1 MTLSLATITTS
12 GIVLTTDSRQTY
24 RNKAGMTRIGS
35 DSAMKLFQLN
45 DRVGVAIAGRAF
57 LSDVNG
63 VTKNIGWFIEEFKK
77 KELKEKL
84 SVKEIAQKLND
95 YLSGIFVDKEMTQ
108 LENQIKEEIK
118 KQEGTD
124 LKIKDRDGLLLPYS
138 YKAKGGQVKEDTG
151 SILDTI
157 YLVVAGIDNDLTG
170 RAYSVYIPKGVIAE
184 KDTKT
189 GGVMWIGQTDVLV
202 RIIKGFT
209 PEIGVL
215 DFVKEAINKDKTAAE
230 KQLNQL
236 EYLINWGTMTLQDA
250 IDFGIL
256 ITRTTESIQ
265 RFSDGTVLSPGGIT
279 GVGGD
284 IDVAVITP
292 EKGFVW
298 LKKKQLIAEDQKTDL
313 DKYENLKN

>member
-24 RNKAGMTRIGS
+24 RNKAGMIRIGS
-35 DSAMKLFQLN
+35 DSAMKLFQIN
-45 DRVGVAIAGRAF
+45 DRVGVVIAGRAF

-84 SVKEIAQKLND
+84 SVKETAQKLND
-95 YLSGIFVDKEMTQ
+95 YLSSIFVDKEMAQ
-108 LENQIKEEIK
+108 LESQIKEEIK
-118 KQEGTD
+118 RQGGID
-124 LKIKDRDGLLLPYS
+124 LKIKDRDGNLLPYL
-138 YKAKGGQVKEDTG
+138 YKTKDGKTIENTG
-151 SILDTI
+151 SIDTV
-157 YLVVAGIDNDLTG
+157 YLVVAGIDGDLTG
-170 RAYSVYIPKGVIAE
+170 RAYSVYIPKGIILE

-202 RIIKGFT
+202 RIIKGFA
-209 PEIGVL
+209 PEIGAL
-215 DFVKEAINKDKTAAE
+215 DFVKEATTKDKPVIE

-265 RFSDGTVLSPGGIT
+265 RFSDGTFLSPGGIT

-284 IDVAVITP
+284 IDIAVITP

-298 LKKKQLIAEDQKTDL
+298 LNKKQLTAEDRKIDL
-313 DKYENLKN
+313 DKYENLKS

>member
-45 DRVGVAIAGRAF
+45 DRVGVVISGRAF
-57 LSDVNG
+57 LSDVDG

-95 YLSGIFVDKEMTQ
+95 YLSSILVDKEMAQ

-138 YKAKGGQVKEDTG
+138 YKTKDGKTKEDTG
-151 SILDTI
+151 RILDTVH
-157 YLVVAGIDNDLTG
+157 LVVAGIDNDLTG
-170 RAYSVYIPKGVIAE
+170 RAYSVYIPKGVVLE

-189 GGVMWIGQTDVLV
+189 GGVMWIGQTDVLI
-202 RIIKGFT
+202 RIIKGFA
-209 PEIGVL
+209 PEIDVL
-215 DFVKEAINKDKTAAE
+215 DFVKEAKTKDKTATE

-256 ITRTTESIQ
+256 ITRTPESIQ
-265 RFSDGTVLSPGGIT
+265 RFSDGTFLSPGGIT

-298 LKKKQLIAEDQKTDL
+298 LNKK
-313 DKYENLKN
+313 

>member
-24 RNKAGMTRIGS
+24 RNKAGMIRIGS
-35 DSAMKLFQLN
+35 DSAMKLFQVN
-45 DRVGVAIAGRAF
+45 DRVGVVIAGRAF
-57 LSDVNG
+57 LSDANG
-63 VTKNIGWFIEEFKK
+63 VTKNISWFIEEFKK

-95 YLSGIFVDKEMTQ
+95 YLSGIFIDKEMTQ
-108 LENQIKEEIK
+108 LENQIKEEVK

-124 LKIKDRDGLLLPYS
+124 LKIKDRDGNLLPYS
-138 YKAKGGQVKEDTG
+138 YKAKDGKTIENVG
-151 SILDTI
+151 SIDTVN
-157 YLVVAGIDNDLTG
+157 LVVAGIDNDLTG
-170 RAYSVYIPKGVIAE
+170 RACSVHIPKGVILE

-189 GGVMWIGQTDVLV
+189 GGAMWIGQTDVLV
-202 RIIKGFT
+202 RIVKGFA

-215 DFVKEAINKDKTAAE
+215 DFVKEATSKDKVATE
-230 KQLNQL
+230 KQLNRL

-265 RFSDGTVLSPGGIT
+265 RFSDGTFLSPGGIT

-298 LKKKQLIAEDQKTDL
+298 LNKKQLTAEDRKIDL
-313 DKYENLKN
+313 DKYENLK